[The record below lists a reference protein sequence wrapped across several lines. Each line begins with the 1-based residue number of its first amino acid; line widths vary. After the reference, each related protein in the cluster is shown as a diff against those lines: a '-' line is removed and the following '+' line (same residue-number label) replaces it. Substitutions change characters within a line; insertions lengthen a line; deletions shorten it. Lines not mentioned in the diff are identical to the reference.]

1 MDNQTSF
8 FVLAV
13 IAFAVGVGILI
24 GWAIFR
30 TWRAGKVSFL
40 ESQNAVLRWQA
51 EEAARQLE
59 WAHWE
64 LAEMRDGIAKLV
76 DL

>member
-1 MDNQTSF
+1 MDSETLL
-8 FVLAV
+8 FVIAV
-13 IAFAVGVGILI
+13 IADAVVIGMLI

-30 TWRAGKVSFL
+30 TWHASKVSYL

-76 DL
+76 EL